1 MGNLMSVEFF
11 QVVRCHVCGKK
22 LQKSINIDW
31 QKGNLHREELSTV
44 CLFDTE
50 LKTCFFFF
58 FYHLWSQRL
67 HRASQ
72 KLVGTQALVY
82 LHFEYFWSLPLKK
95 EIVVARK
102 DA

>member
-58 FYHLWSQRL
+58 FTICEVRGSTEL
-67 HRASQ
+67 H
-72 KLVGTQALVY
+72 K
-82 LHFEYFWSLPLKK
+82 SL
-95 EIVVARK
+95 
-102 DA
+102 